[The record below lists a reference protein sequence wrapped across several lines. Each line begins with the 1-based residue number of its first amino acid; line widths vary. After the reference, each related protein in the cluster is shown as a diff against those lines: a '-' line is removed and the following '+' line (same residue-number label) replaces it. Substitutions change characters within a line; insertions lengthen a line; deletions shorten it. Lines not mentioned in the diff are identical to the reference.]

1 MLSGGP
7 EPTFLTVA
15 EVDEIHQEQLE
26 LYGGSD
32 GTRDPNALDAAVHM
46 AQQSFGGTY
55 VHTDIFEMAAAYL
68 FHICLNHPYVDGNK
82 RTAAEAADVFLYM
95 NGYELGASE
104 DEYEELV
111 LVVAEHRVTK
121 SQLAEFLRLHAAPR

>member
-32 GTRDPNALDAAVHM
+32 GTRDRGALDAAVHM
-46 AQQSFGGTY
+46 AQQSFGGAY
-55 VHTDIFEMAAAYL
+55 VHSDVFEMAAAYL
-68 FHICLNHPYVDGNK
+68 FHICLNHPYLDGNK

-95 NGYELGASE
+95 NAYELEASE
-104 DEYEELV
+104 DDYEELV
-111 LVVAEHRVTK
+111 LAVAEHRLTK
-121 SQLAEFLRLHAAPR
+121 ARVAEFLRSHAAPR